1 MTQSTFT
8 RTSAPSS
15 GLAGWA
21 LTKALAPLLRPWRQ
35 PRPLRPD
42 ELSDHWR
49 RDLGLPER
57 SARCRVRSWRL
68 DTPGSMVALAP
79 ALAAGRLHLLSAG
92 PEARIHRLL
101 ECIGVVCREVL

>member
-8 RTSAPSS
+8 SASAPSS
-15 GLAGWA
+15 GLAGWVLA
-21 LTKALAPLLRPWRQ
+21 KALAPLLRPWRQ

-57 SARCRVRSWRL
+57 GARDAEFGPGAWTRL
-68 DTPGSMVALAP
+68 DQW
-79 ALAAGRLHLLSAG
+79 
-92 PEARIHRLL
+92 
-101 ECIGVVCREVL
+101 